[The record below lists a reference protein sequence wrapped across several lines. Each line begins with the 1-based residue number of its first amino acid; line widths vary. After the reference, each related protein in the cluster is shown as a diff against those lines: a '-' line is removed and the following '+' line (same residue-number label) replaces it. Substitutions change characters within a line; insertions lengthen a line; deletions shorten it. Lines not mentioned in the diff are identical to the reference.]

1 MQPTHFWLFMGSSQH
16 LSIYVYDVLQYLW
29 NSRKPT
35 DSHHKK
41 NGILVSQF
49 AKSFLWF
56 SFPLRRESYILPV
69 AFKLL
74 PEVSWDN
81 GNKYNYTALLS
92 FISFLML
99 FNLSLSNFWSCLQ
112 DLYLSWHKE
121 PNSVSRRNK
130 TYLETNLQ
138 KHGSHGHTGLSE
150 FFLIF
155 KTPFWT
161 HFEEILVFKNYL

>member
-1 MQPTHFWLFMGSSQH
+1 M
-16 LSIYVYDVLQYLW
+16 
-29 NSRKPT
+29 
-35 DSHHKK
+35 
-41 NGILVSQF
+41 
-49 AKSFLWF
+49 
-56 SFPLRRESYILPV
+56 
-69 AFKLL
+69 
-74 PEVSWDN
+74 SWDN

-92 FISFLML
+92 FIPFLML

-121 PNSVSRRNK
+121 PSSVWRRNK

-155 KTPFWT
+155 KTAFWT
-161 HFEEILVFKNYL
+161 VFEEILDFKNYLWNSWLMGEGSRFRRMVNITFFFKKGIRSISLELPKLPFLEIAKLSYRLFHKHLHHRKAIEI